1 MKPFATFVCRNSFG
15 EEFEARRA
23 TETSTLALI
32 VGDILIAEG
41 RRIRQDQAIKINAAF
56 EARLK
61 EEMKKFRERAEK
73 SIADA
78 CIDCRGSGTVT
89 EDGHGCDGDDAKCF
103 KICPVPIQRQCGY
116 CGRWVNA
123 IRALPLFETEEK
135 P

>member
-56 EARLK
+56 EDRLK
-61 EEMKKFRERAEK
+61 EEMEKFRGREVRAIE
-73 SIADA
+73 S
-78 CIDCRGSGTVT
+78 
-89 EDGHGCDGDDAKCF
+89 EDVDAKDTQEESDF
-103 KICPVPIQRQCGY
+103 AYNRALRDAIH
-116 CGRWVNA
+116 A